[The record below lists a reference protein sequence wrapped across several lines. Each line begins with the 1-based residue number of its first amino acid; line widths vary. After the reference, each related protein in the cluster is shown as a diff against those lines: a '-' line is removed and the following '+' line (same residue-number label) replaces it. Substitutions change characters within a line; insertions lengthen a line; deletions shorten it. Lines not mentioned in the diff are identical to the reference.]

1 MGSKVQQLS
10 QHIDKA
16 DRELL
21 DSLRDLPAA
30 VKVHAAAVDHLA
42 TAIQGVPESAGHEL
56 RAAQER
62 IGSAVGVAVVVCLL
76 VGGFVGY
83 LFGKGK
89 R

>member
-1 MGSKVQQLS
+1 MQLA
-10 QHIDKA
+10 QHIDKSDA
-16 DRELL
+16 ELL
-21 DSLRDLPAA
+21 AGLKDIGPA
-30 VKVHAAAVDHLA
+30 VKAHAAAVEKLA
-42 TAIQGVPESAGHEL
+42 VAIQGVPESAGHEL

-83 LFGKGK
+83 LFGRK